1 MRCWNDLNIEN
12 FKSKYFFVIITI
24 LCLNISPVQ
33 GFQQILQTSCGRKI
47 TNWKQNSP
55 FYLSR
60 TIQIRTVDGPLKSN
74 HASLFSFPPE
84 KINSKEG
91 NGITQLL
98 SPKRESVVSL
108 TENPPPV
115 NQDVLE
121 KENFDIRDIS
131 TVSEGNNDLG
141 EMSSFKIL
149 ALCWFVAALSALD
162 RVAMS
167 VAILPL
173 SSELH
178 FTETIK
184 GEISSVFSLGYGLG
198 IIPFG
203 LIVAAFS
210 PSVIMGIGVALWSIA
225 TIGTPIAASM
235 TNLIEMPTENA
246 IIYVVENIAP
256 LLFIRAIMGASESV
270 VLPATQRIL
279 ANWIPLEKK
288 SSAIAT
294 IYSGFQIGTVCAYLL
309 SPFVMDSFGGWRGM
323 FYLYGAIGLLWLI
336 PWTLLASDFPSDLQ
350 NKATGKYLSSN
361 NGEESISEGKM
372 NVQIEKFSIDTDIS
386 KNIDSQQTWDDA
398 VGVIK
403 SAPWKDLIQS
413 KGVWAMIIAHAAS
426 NWGLYNSLSWTPTFY
441 SEHYGLNVR
450 ESAFLS
456 VLPSVAGAVGGLLA
470 GKIADSVITNFA
482 AESREKRT
490 NVRKLFQGIA
500 LLGPAACLLT
510 LGNHIPDQPITAQAL
525 LIGVVGL
532 QAFNAAG
539 FGAATQEKADKWSGL
554 LYSITS
560 LPGVMFGSFGVYV
573 TGQILDITDHDWSWM
588 FYLNAIVN
596 VIGALAFIS
605 LYDSKREFD

>member
-1 MRCWNDLNIEN
+1 MMKGWNDSNTEN
-12 FKSKYFFVIITI
+12 CKSKYLFVIAIVCI
-24 LCLNISPVQ
+24 IIRPVQ
-33 GFQQILQTSCGRKI
+33 CFQQFPQISYGRTI
-47 TNWKQNSP
+47 TNWKPNSLC
-55 FYLSR
+55 YLPS

-74 HASLFSFPPE
+74 HARLFSLPPE
-84 KINSKEG
+84 KSNNEEG
-91 NGITQLL
+91 NGLTQLL
-98 SPKRESVVSL
+98 SPIRESAVIL
-108 TENPPPV
+108 TQKSPIEEE
-115 NQDVLE
+115 DVIE
-121 KENFDIRDIS
+121 KETFDIS
-131 TVSEGNNDLG
+131 TVSEGNNELG
-141 EMSSFKIL
+141 EVSSFKIL

-184 GEISSVFSLGYGLG
+184 GEISSVFSLGYGIG

-235 TNLIEMPTENA
+235 TNIIEMPTANA
-246 IIYVVENIAP
+246 ITYVVENIAP

-350 NKATGKYLSSN
+350 RKATGKDLSSN
-361 NGEESISEGKM
+361 NSEESISQGAMSVE
-372 NVQIEKFSIDTDIS
+372 IENFNIDSNIS
-386 KNIDSQQTWDDA
+386 KNNDSQKAWDDA

-456 VLPSVAGAVGGLLA
+456 VLPSVVGAVGGLFA
-470 GKIADSVITNFA
+470 GKIADSFIANFA
-482 AESREKRT
+482 AESRENRT
-490 NVRKLFQGIA
+490 NIRKLFQGIA

-510 LGNHIPDQPITAQAL
+510 LGNHIPDEPITAQAL
-525 LIGVVGL
+525 LTGVVGL

-573 TGQILDITDHDWSWM
+573 TGQILDITNHDWSWM
-588 FYLNAIVN
+588 FNLNAVVN
-596 VIGALAFIS
+596 VIGALAFIG
-605 LYDSKREFD
+605 LYDSKREFE